1 MRLRSYA
8 CLLSIVIGL
17 DVAPAAGK
25 VFLRIT
31 AGPLPPA
38 SDLGVSEVVLRW
50 PIRDAAVPAKLG
62 ALGFRVFLEAGS
74 DDLAAAAM
82 AAERAN
88 LAGVIADY
96 AGAGAQASNNKE
108 TLRSTTA
115 KHPELLFRS
124 LISGGKQPQMR
135 GRLVVDHDG
144 ILQVS
149 SPSSQPWLDTNL
161 AVVRLAQ
168 TAHPDEAPV
177 LYDFHWDLSDAVRKE
192 QGPSA
197 DEYALA
203 ISEAQAVRADVVM
216 EVPESLQQA
225 LVANEPAAWALW
237 NKVKQYVTFSL
248 ATAADGMR
256 PIANMGIVTCD
267 DQTNFEAV
275 NLLAR
280 HNLPFETVRSQDL
293 NAERLDQWNALVVF
307 CAPRNP
313 EHSVFSD
320 FAKRGGI
327 VVLVNQRGD
336 YPWHSN
342 PPVRQDQHSA
352 TFALGSGAIVELKET
367 VSDPEIFARDL
378 RRLIGAE
385 RSALS
390 LWNSLTT
397 LVTGYRRQATG
408 ETVLNVINYADVP
421 DNVQIQ
427 IQGRFASVQLETP
440 EGGCCAA
447 LRSFERAG
455 VTEFTIPRLVVAARV
470 HLKSAE
476 AGPAAR

>member
-1 MRLRSYA
+1 MRLRSCA
-8 CLLSIVIGL
+8 CLLSIIIWL

-38 SDLGVSEVVLRW
+38 GALGVSEVVLRW
-50 PIRDAAVPAKLG
+50 PVRDAAVLAKLR

-74 DDLAAAAM
+74 NDLAAAAT

-88 LAGVIADY
+88 LAGVIANN
-96 AGAGAQASNNKE
+96 AGPDASTNKE
-108 TLRSTTA
+108 TLLPTKA
-115 KHPELLFRS
+115 KHPELVFRS
-124 LISGGKQPQMR
+124 LTPGGKQPQMR
-135 GRLVVDHDG
+135 GRLVVDHNG

-149 SPSSQPWLDTNL
+149 SPSSQPWLDTNI
-161 AVVRLAQ
+161 AVVRLTQ
-168 TAHPDEAPV
+168 TAHTDEAPV
-177 LYDFHWDLSDAVRKE
+177 LYDFHWDLSDAIRKE

-197 DEYALA
+197 GEYALA
-203 ISEAQAVRADVVM
+203 ISEAQMVRADVVVD
-216 EVPESLQQA
+216 VPELLQKA
-225 LVANEPAAWALW
+225 LAADEPAAWALW
-237 NKVKQYVTFSL
+237 NKVKQYIAFSS
-248 ATAADGMR
+248 ATAADGAR

-267 DQTNFEAV
+267 NQANFEAV

-293 NAERLDQWNALVVF
+293 NAERLKPWNALVIF
-307 CAPRNP
+307 CAPQNQ
-313 EHSVFSD
+313 ENGVLND

-336 YPWHSN
+336 YPWHSSQ
-342 PPVRQDQHSA
+342 PTRQDQHSA
-352 TFALGSGAIVELKET
+352 TFTLGAGEIVELKEP
-367 VSDPEIFARDL
+367 VIDPEIFARDL

-397 LVTGYRRQATG
+397 LVTGYQRQATG
-408 ETVLNVINYADVP
+408 ETILNVINYSDVP

-427 IQGRFASVQLETP
+427 VQGQFASVQLETP

-447 LRSFERAG
+447 LRSFEHG
-455 VTEFTIPRLVVAARV
+455 GFTEFTIPRLVVAARV

-476 AGPAAR
+476 ADPPVR

>member
-1 MRLRSYA
+1 MRLRSCA
-8 CLLSIVIGL
+8 CLLSIIIWL

-25 VFLRIT
+25 VFLRIA

-38 SDLGVSEVVLRW
+38 STLGVSEAVLRW
-50 PIRDAAVPAKLG
+50 PVHDAAILAKLRD
-62 ALGFRVFLEAGS
+62 LGFRVFLEAGPN
-74 DDLAAAAM
+74 DLAAASM
-82 AAERAN
+82 AAERAK

-96 AGAGAQASNNKE
+96 AGPDASTNKE
-108 TLRSTTA
+108 TLLAAKA
-115 KHPELLFRS
+115 KHPDLQFLS
-124 LISGGKQPQMR
+124 LTPGGKQPQMR
-135 GRLVVDHDG
+135 GRLVVDRNG

-168 TAHPDEAPV
+168 SADPDEAPV
-177 LYDFHWDLSDAVRKE
+177 LYDFHWDLSGAVREE

-197 DEYALA
+197 GEYALA
-203 ISEAQAVRADVVM
+203 ISEAQAVRADVVVD
-216 EVPESLQQA
+216 VPELLQKA
-225 LVANEPAAWALW
+225 LAANEPAAWALW
-237 NKVKQYVTFSL
+237 NKVKRYIAFSSG
-248 ATAADGMR
+248 TAADGMR

-267 DQTNFEAV
+267 NQVNFEAV

-293 NAERLDQWNALVVF
+293 NAARLKPWNALVVF
-307 CAPRNP
+307 CAPQNP
-313 EHSVFSD
+313 ELNLFSD

-336 YPWHSN
+336 YPWHAN
-342 PPVRQDQHSA
+342 QPARQDQHAA
-352 TFALGSGAIVELKET
+352 TFTFGAGEIVELKEP
-367 VSDPEIFARDL
+367 VIDPEIFARDV

-397 LVTGYRRQATG
+397 LVTGYKRQATG

-427 IQGRFASVQLETP
+427 VQGQFASVQLETP

-447 LRSFERAG
+447 LRSFERG
-455 VTEFTIPRLVVAARV
+455 GFTEFTIPRLVVAARV

-476 AGPAAR
+476 AGPPVR